1 MTSLGQV
8 VILSIEGEEQLR
20 KDLFTSYDTNESEQY
35 PVTSCSIYSINHTN
49 ETIDIIVTTL
59 GHGLYHCSLDIQ
71 NDQFTTVKLAS
82 PSLPITCYSVIQ
94 SNHSY
99 HLTTT
104 ALQEKDLP
112 ATQTLLMVLS
122 DSTFIAYDLT
132 LNTRNFEYS
141 ILSWLM
147 PLDRIRDMNVMN
159 SIIYNSINDV
169 FMVANKDFITI
180 FKRKQEVEEVE
191 FSAEMRRRLLQHP
204 FNHLERLLQ

>member
-20 KDLFTSYDTNESEQY
+20 KDLLHSYDTNESEQY